1 MSGSAGT
8 KPSGAARGWSGP
20 VIRTI
25 LSCCAV
31 LSLRWP
37 MPVFWASLR
46 GEGAIDGT
54 VGAFL
59 ASFVLGML
67 GLPGFLAALW
77 GRGTGSGSAAP
88 RWIRLG
94 LVATLASSLTIAT
107 WIAISVRE
115 IGSTLTR
122 LDVVLQSAPVAVVA
136 LAAVA
141 LRIRVARVTGH

>member
-1 MSGSAGT
+1 MSGRAVT
-8 KPSGAARGWSGP
+8 KLPGASRGGIAP
-20 VIRTI
+20 VLRAL

-37 MPVFWASLR
+37 MPVFWASVR

-54 VGAFL
+54 IGAFL
-59 ASFVLGML
+59 VSFVLGLL

-77 GRGTGSGSAAP
+77 GRWTGSGSAAP

-94 LVATLASSLTIAT
+94 LVATLASSLTTAT
-107 WIAISVRE
+107 WIAVSVRE
-115 IGSTLTR
+115 IGSTLTG
-122 LDVVLQSAPVAVVA
+122 LEVALQLAPVATVA

-141 LRIRVARVTGH
+141 LRIRVARVTRH

>member
-1 MSGSAGT
+1 MSGSAVT
-8 KPSGAARGWSGP
+8 KPSRAPRGWIGS
-20 VIRTI
+20 VIRAI

-37 MPVFWASLR
+37 MPVFWTSLR

-54 VGAFL
+54 IGAFL
-59 ASFVLGML
+59 ASFVLGLL

-77 GRGTGSGSAAP
+77 GRWTGSGSAAP
-88 RWIRLG
+88 WWIRLG
-94 LVATLASSLTIAT
+94 LVATLASSLTIAA
-107 WIAISVRE
+107 WIAVSVRE

-122 LDVVLQSAPVAVVA
+122 LEVVLQLAPVATVA

-141 LRIRVARVTGH
+141 LRIRVARVTGQ